1 MPQPE
6 LGGLL
11 NAAASGLS
19 TLGDRALK
27 PLKLT
32 STQWKVLV
40 VLARRGDSRISDLV
54 RVLNHDQAAV
64 SRLVARMERAGLVRR
79 ASDPDDARAGR
90 VSLTARGR
98 TAYQR
103 CDTVLRSVMNH
114 LQSALRPAER
124 AELRRLLIKFT
135 GAIDSALDQRPPR

>member
-1 MPQPE
+1 MAQPDF
-6 LGGLL
+6 GGLL

-103 CDTVLRSVMNH
+103 CDAVLRSVMKH
-114 LQSALRPAER
+114 LQSTLSPTER

-135 GAIDSALDQRPPR
+135 DAIDSALDQRPPR